1 MARIRLFIYIIL
13 FTILPAAAGVFD
25 ATSAAR
31 LLFNA
36 ESRAASDP
44 DVYAGVLVRLDDEE
58 RGLATLAEAQARIF
72 GRRGDIVICC
82 VPIANLD
89 SSTRGTVCSQLH
101 SPRRPRH
108 FSTWRSRRPALTLFI
123 AGPGL

>member
-72 GRRGDIVICC
+72 GRRGDIDADTDG
-82 VPIANLD
+82 PQAAANIFKQYA
-89 SSTRGTVCSQLH
+89 GKF
-101 SPRRPRH
+101 
-108 FSTWRSRRPALTLFI
+108 FSA
-123 AGPGL
+123 